1 VGGAAVVGGVILL
14 IVGAGEISS
23 AEKGCPTHKNCSSQ
37 ADVAKGS
44 DGRTLEIAG
53 EVVGAVGLAAAA
65 GGLVWHFM
73 QAQGSAKVVASPIVA
88 PGYAG
93 VGVTGAF

>member
-1 VGGAAVVGGVILL
+1 VGGAALVGGVILF
-14 IVGAGEISS
+14 IVGAGEISN
-23 AEKGCPTHKNCSSQ
+23 AEKGCVARKNCSSLV
-37 ADVAKGS
+37 DVNKGN

-53 EVVGAVGLAAAA
+53 EVVGAVGLAATA

-73 QAQGSAKVVASPIVA
+73 QPQSRAKVVASPIVA

-93 VGVTGAF
+93 VGVACAF